1 MRGVFSYVSFFGW
14 FLFPLLTMGLFS
26 RERSEGTIETLMT
39 APISDA
45 AVTIAKYLA
54 AISFYLVMLL
64 PSVIYFMILTAIG
77 EEIGKPDPGP
87 VFSAYIGMVL
97 TGSFFI
103 AMGLFCSAIT
113 GSQILAALLCWVMI
127 ILFMISAGLAEML
140 SLTGTWLGDALEYI
154 EPNSQHLEPFFTGVI
169 DPKNVL
175 YFLSFIVFFLFL
187 SVRSI
192 ETRKWR

>member
-1 MRGVFSYVSFFGW
+1 MAVRDVSPEPGVGRGPGSVVIGR
-14 FLFPLLTMGLFS
+14 FPLYLNFVRIHEALF
-26 RERSEGTIETLMT
+26 
-39 APISDA
+39 A
-45 AVTIAKYLA
+45 
-54 AISFYLVMLL
+54 L
-64 PSVIYFMILTAIG
+64 PF
-77 EEIGKPDPGP
+77 
-87 VFSAYIGMVL
+87 AYIGMIL

-127 ILFMISAGLAEML
+127 ILFIISKGLAEML
-140 SLTGTWLGDALEYI
+140 SLTGTWLGDMLEYI

-175 YFLSFIVFFLFL
+175 FFLSFIAFFLFL